1 MKPDLPLL
9 WSPDAPGGTGGSGT
23 PGGPESDAAPQT
35 NPSGTDSAADRL
47 LDLTTDHA
55 LGQLTPDQVAEM
67 NALLA
72 EHPELAPDEAASLE
86 EAAALLAVAELS
98 RVPELDVPAGLREK
112 LTQDAEAFFTQ
123 PASQGANDPD
133 VTFPAPDLPDK
144 KPSTQVVL
152 AFIGGGLIGGLAA
165 AVLVALLLG
174 DPASKP
180 QPPLLVLPTP
190 DERFALYQQN
200 TPGIAEFDWAVRHD
214 GYDAVGGRVAW
225 SDETQTGFMVLDNLP
240 ANDPARAQYQLWI
253 VDPARDAFP
262 VDGGVFNVAEFVADD
277 GKAYVPIDAKLP
289 VQAPAAFAITLE
301 QPGGVVKSNNPL
313 LVVAPTTTTPS

>member
-9 WSPDAPGGTGGSGT
+9 WSPDAPGGTVGSGT
-23 PGGPESDAAPQT
+23 PDGPESDAAPQT

-47 LDLTTDHA
+47 LDLTADHA

-72 EHPELAPDEAASLE
+72 EHPELSPEEAASLE
-86 EAAALLAVAELS
+86 AAAALLAVAEAS
-98 RVPELDVPAGLREK
+98 AAQRFQVPAE
-112 LTQDAEAFFTQ
+112 LTGRLEADAEAFFADETASANNN
-123 PASQGANDPD
+123 PADESP
-133 VTFPAPDLPDK
+133 VLPAAEKRTAAPP
-144 KPSTQVVL
+144 VL

-165 AVLVALLLG
+165 AVLVALLLA
-174 DPASKP
+174 DPASSG
-180 QPPLLVLPTP
+180 LPH
-190 DERFALYQQN
+190 DQRFAEYQRT
-200 TPGIAEFDWAVRHD
+200 TPGVAEFDWAVRHD
-214 GYDAVGGRVAW
+214 GYESVTGRVAW
-225 SDETQTGFMVLDNLP
+225 SDDAQEGFMVLENLP
-240 ANDPARAQYQLWI
+240 VNDPTQAQYQLWI